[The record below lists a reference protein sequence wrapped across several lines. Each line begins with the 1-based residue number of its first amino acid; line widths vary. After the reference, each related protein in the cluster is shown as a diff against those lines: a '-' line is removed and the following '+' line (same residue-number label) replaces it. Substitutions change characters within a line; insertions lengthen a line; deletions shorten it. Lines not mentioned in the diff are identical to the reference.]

1 MLVAQ
6 CGVVGVD
13 RVYGVD
19 APQLMHGARVHVD
32 AQVDHGEPCI
42 AERSAMARPSGSACP
57 PASRPASSARSS
69 RSASVS
75 CIAAR

>member
-42 AERSAMARPSGSACP
+42 FAGAKDPDHGRAFGNGASIGEPL
-57 PASRPASSARSS
+57 PASVTSGFERAQ
-69 RSASVS
+69 
-75 CIAAR
+75 